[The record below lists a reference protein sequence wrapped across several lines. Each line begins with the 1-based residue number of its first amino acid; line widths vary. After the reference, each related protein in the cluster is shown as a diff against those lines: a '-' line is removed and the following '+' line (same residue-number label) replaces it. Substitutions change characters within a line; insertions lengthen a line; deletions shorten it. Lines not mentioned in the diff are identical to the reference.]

1 MIMKVKTDDTIQND
15 LVYKHRL
22 RSGEVRNLWISRIV
36 LWIVIL
42 IILFPIFSVVTASL
56 TKGDTFF
63 STTLLPKAITFSN
76 YTKVLKE
83 TDFLIWMKNSLIL
96 CTAVALIQLV
106 MSILAAY
113 AFSRMKFKGRK
124 NGLMGLLILQMFPG
138 IMAVPAILG
147 AAYRFGL
154 LDQFWALIL
163 LLSAGSAYNIWL
175 LKGFIDSLPKEL
187 DEAAM
192 VDGATHFQ
200 VFTKIILP
208 LSKPMMAV
216 IFLFSFIGVYSE
228 FVFTSSLMK
237 DASNQTLATGLQQ
250 FILNSFSAHWTQ
262 FSAAAVMATVPV
274 AILFMLLQRF
284 IAKGLT
290 AGAVKG

>member
-1 MIMKVKTDDTIQND
+1 MKAKTNDLIKKD

-22 RSGEVRNLWISRIV
+22 RPNEIKDLWMARIAI
-36 LWIVIL
+36 WIFIL
-42 IILFPIFSVVTASL
+42 VVLFPMFSIVSASL

-63 STTLLPKAITFSN
+63 STTLIPKEITFSN
-76 YTKVLKE
+76 YSKVLNE
-83 TDFLIWMKNSLIL
+83 TDFKVWMKNSLIL
-96 CTAVALIQLV
+96 CTSVAIIQLF
-106 MSILAAY
+106 ITITGAY
-113 AFSRMKFKGRK
+113 AFARMKFKGRK
-124 NGLMGLLILQMFPG
+124 NGLMSLLILQMFPAS
-138 IMAVPAILG
+138 MAIPAILSVC
-147 AAYRFGL
+147 YKLNFI
-154 LDQFWALIL
+154 DQFWALIL
-163 LLSAGSAYNIWL
+163 LLAGGSAYNIWL

-192 VDGATHFQ
+192 VDGASHFQ
-200 VFTKIILP
+200 VFSKIILP
-208 LSKPMMAV
+208 LSKPMLAV

-228 FVFTSSLMK
+228 FIYTSALMK

-250 FILNSFSAHWTQ
+250 FINNAFSAHWTQ

-274 AILFMLLQRF
+274 AITFMLLQRF

>member
-1 MIMKVKTDDTIQND
+1 MKVKTDEIIKND

-22 RSGEVRNLWISRIV
+22 RPSEARDLWISRVIIWISILIV
-36 LWIVIL
+36 L
-42 IILFPIFSVVTASL
+42 FPVFSVVTASL

-63 STTLLPKAITFSN
+63 STTLLPKAVTFSN
-76 YTKVLKE
+76 YTKVLQG
-83 TDFLIWMKNSLIL
+83 TDFKIWMKNSMIL
-96 CTAVALIQLV
+96 CISVALIQLII
-106 MSILAAY
+106 SIFASY

-124 NGLMGLLILQMFPG
+124 NGLMALLILQMFPTT
-138 IMAVPAILG
+138 MTVPAILG
-147 AAYRFGL
+147 VAYRYGFI
-154 LDQFWALIL
+154 DQFWILIL
-163 LLSAGSAYNIWL
+163 LLAGGSAYNIWL

-187 DEAAM
+187 DEAAK
-192 VDGATHFQ
+192 VDGASHFQ

-208 LSKPMMAV
+208 LSRPMLAV
-216 IFLFSFIGVYSE
+216 IFLFSFVNVYSE
-228 FVFTSSLMK
+228 FAFTSALMK

-250 FILNSFSAHWTQ
+250 FIYNQFSANWTQ
-262 FSAAAVMATVPV
+262 FSAAAFMATLPV

>member
-1 MIMKVKTDDTIQND
+1 MRVKTDDTIQND

-22 RSGEVRNLWISRIV
+22 RSGEVRDLWISRIV

-138 IMAVPAILG
+138 VMTVPAILG
-147 AAYRFGL
+147 AAYSFGL

-208 LSKPMMAV
+208 LSKPMLAV

-274 AILFMLLQRF
+274 AVMFMLLQRF

>member
-1 MIMKVKTDDTIQND
+1 MKSKINEISKND

-22 RSGEVRNLWISRIV
+22 RPAEIKDLWIARIII
-36 LWIVIL
+36 WICIVVT
-42 IILFPIFSVVTASL
+42 LFPIFTIIMSSL

-63 STTLLPKAITFSN
+63 STTLIPKEITFSN
-76 YTKVLKE
+76 YAKVLNE
-83 TDFLIWMKNSLIL
+83 TDFKIWMKNSIIL
-96 CTAVALIQLV
+96 CSLVSIIQLFL
-106 MSILAAY
+106 SITGAY

-124 NGLMGLLILQMFPG
+124 NGLMSLLILQMFPTV
-138 IMAVPAILG
+138 MALPAILG
-147 AAYRFGL
+147 VCYKL
-154 LDQFWALIL
+154 NLIDQFWSLIVL
-163 LLSAGSAYNIWL
+163 LAGGSAFSIWL

-192 VDGATHFQ
+192 VDGASHLK

-208 LSKPMMAV
+208 LSKPMLAV

-228 FVFTSSLMK
+228 FLLTSALMK
-237 DASNQTLATGLQQ
+237 DPSNQTLATGLRQ
-250 FILNSFSAHWTQ
+250 FINNAFSAHWTQ
-262 FSAAAVMATVPV
+262 FSAAAVMACVPV
-274 AILFMLLQRF
+274 AIIFMILQKF

>member
-1 MIMKVKTDDTIQND
+1 MKLKTDETIENH

-22 RSGEVRNLWISRIV
+22 RTSELRDLWISRIII
-36 LWIVIL
+36 WIFIL
-42 IILFPIFSVVTASL
+42 IVLFPIFSVVTASL
-56 TKGDTFF
+56 TKGSTFF
-63 STTLLPKAITFSN
+63 STTLLPKAITFNN
-76 YTKVLKE
+76 YTKVLND
-83 TDFLIWMKNSLIL
+83 TDFLVWMKNSLIL
-96 CTAVALIQLV
+96 CTSVALIQLI
-106 MSILAAY
+106 MSIFAAY
-113 AFSRMKFKGRK
+113 AFSRMKFTGRK
-124 NGLMGLLILQMFPG
+124 NGLMGLLILQMFPAT
-138 IMAVPAILG
+138 MTVPAILG
-147 AAYRFGL
+147 VAYKYGFI
-154 LDQFWALIL
+154 DQFVALIIL
-163 LLSAGSAYNIWL
+163 LAAGSAYNIWL

-192 VDGATHFQ
+192 VDGASHFE

-208 LSKPMMAV
+208 LSKPMLAV

-228 FVFTSSLMK
+228 FVFTSALMK

-250 FILNSFSAHWTQ
+250 FIYNQFSANWTQ

>member
-1 MIMKVKTDDTIQND
+1 MKVKTHEVIEKN

-22 RSGEVRNLWISRIV
+22 RPSEVKELWISRIV
-36 LWIVIL
+36 LWIFII
-42 IILFPIFSVVTASL
+42 IILFPIFTVVTASL

-63 STTLLPKAITFSN
+63 STTLLPKEVTFSN
-76 YTKVLKE
+76 YANVING
-83 TDFLIWMKNSLIL
+83 TDFKIWMKNSLIL
-96 CTAVALIQLV
+96 CTSVAVLQLV
-106 MSILAAY
+106 MSVLAAY
-113 AFSRMKFKGRK
+113 AFSRMKFTGRK

-138 IMAVPAILG
+138 VMTVPAILG
-147 AAYRFGL
+147 VAYKYNL
-154 LDQFWALIL
+154 IDQFWALIL
-163 LLSAGSAYNIWL
+163 LLAAGSAYNIWL

-192 VDGATHFQ
+192 VDGASHFQ

-228 FVFTSSLMK
+228 FVFTSALMK
-237 DASNQTLATGLQQ
+237 DSSNQTLATGLQQ
-250 FILNSFSAHWTQ
+250 FITNNFSAHWTQ
-262 FSAAAVMATVPV
+262 FSAAAVMATIPV
-274 AILFMLLQRF
+274 AIMFMFLQKF

-290 AGAVKG
+290 AGAIKG

>member
-1 MIMKVKTDDTIQND
+1 MKIKPNEIIKND

-22 RSGEVRNLWISRIV
+22 RSSEVRDLWISRIV
-36 LWIVIL
+36 IWFFIIIV
-42 IILFPIFSVVTASL
+42 LFPIFSVVTASL

-76 YTKVLKE
+76 YTKVLQS

-96 CTAVALIQLV
+96 CTSVALIQLV

-113 AFSRMKFKGRK
+113 AFSRLKFKGRK
-124 NGLMGLLILQMFPG
+124 NGLMGLLILQMFPAT
-138 IMAVPAILG
+138 MTVPAILG
-147 AAYRFGL
+147 VAYKYGFI
-154 LDQFWALIL
+154 DEFYVLIL
-163 LLSAGSAYNIWL
+163 LLAAGSAYNIWL
-175 LKGFIDSLPKEL
+175 LKGFMDSLPREL

-192 VDGATHFQ
+192 VDGASHFQ
-200 VFTKIILP
+200 VFIKIILP
-208 LSKPMMAV
+208 LSKPMLAV

-228 FVFTSSLMK
+228 FVFTSALMK

-250 FILNSFSAHWTQ
+250 FIYNQFSANWTQ

-274 AILFMLLQRF
+274 AIMFMFLQRF

>member
-1 MIMKVKTDDTIQND
+1 MKSKINEISKKD

-22 RSGEVRNLWISRIV
+22 RPGEVKDLWISRIII
-36 LWIVIL
+36 WFFIL
-42 IILFPIFSVVTASL
+42 ITLFPIFTIIMASL

-63 STTLLPKAITFSN
+63 STTLIPKEMTFTN
-76 YTKVLKE
+76 YTKVLND
-83 TDFLIWMKNSLIL
+83 TDFKLWMKNSIIL
-96 CTAVALIQLV
+96 CSAAAFIQLFLSV
-106 MSILAAY
+106 TGAY

-124 NGLMGLLILQMFPG
+124 NGLMSLLILQMFPTV
-138 IMAVPAILG
+138 MALPAILG
-147 AAYRFGL
+147 VCYKL
-154 LDQFWALIL
+154 NLIDQFWSLIIL
-163 LLSAGSAYNIWL
+163 LAGGSAYSIWL

-192 VDGATHFQ
+192 VDGASHWI

-208 LSKPMMAV
+208 LSKPMLAV

-228 FVFTSSLMK
+228 FLLTSALMK
-237 DASNQTLATGLQQ
+237 DPSNQTLATGLRQ
-250 FILNSFSAHWTQ
+250 FINNAFSAHWTQ
-262 FSAAAVMATVPV
+262 FSSAAVMAALPV
-274 AILFMLLQRF
+274 AIIFMLLQKF

>member
-1 MIMKVKTDDTIQND
+1 MKVKTDDTIQND